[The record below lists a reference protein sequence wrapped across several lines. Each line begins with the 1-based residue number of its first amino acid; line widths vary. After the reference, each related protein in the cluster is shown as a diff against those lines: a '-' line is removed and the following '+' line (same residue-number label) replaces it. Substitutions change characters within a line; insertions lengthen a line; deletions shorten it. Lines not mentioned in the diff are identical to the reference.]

1 VIFLECKVF
10 IGSFLYLCMKKE
22 KSVDFDLKKANFWDY
37 NKISEIYGEGFSEP
51 PYNEPWTPKTALKKI
66 RLFAK
71 YCDIWKIVYENRIVG
86 FIIINPNYWFPGKFC
101 FGEDIAIKKE
111 YRGKGIAKEAL
122 LRIMEIYKKK
132 GFKYFYGTSN
142 NQSKAYK
149 LWRSIGIKENKY
161 DRTICKK
168 LK

>member
-1 VIFLECKVF
+1 
-10 IGSFLYLCMKKE
+10 MKKE

-51 PYNEPWTPKTALKKI
+51 PYNEPWTFNIALKKI
-66 RLFAK
+66 RLFSR
-71 YCDIWKIVYENRIVG
+71 YCDLWKIVYENRIVG